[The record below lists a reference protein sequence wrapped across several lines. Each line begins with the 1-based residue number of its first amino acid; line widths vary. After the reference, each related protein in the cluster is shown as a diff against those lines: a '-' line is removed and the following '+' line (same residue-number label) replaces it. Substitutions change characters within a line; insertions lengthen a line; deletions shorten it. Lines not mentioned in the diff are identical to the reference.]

1 MSLTPREEEAF
12 LLCFAS
18 SFWKRSIRCMYLYC
32 QIKHEEKEENF
43 SFSNTNTNEI
53 ELVNLNYKPNAK
65 LLLKCVKYNLLA
77 PTGAY
82 GKMKEYLEKIYS
94 TGFLLPSEFKEEE
107 LVNRAISLFS
117 SAYLFLKDTKK
128 SHQDGPNGSI
138 SKDLEYVEPDYDKFT
153 HDFAS
158 TVKTDGYDY
167 EFDEKEEILDYLSE
181 KQFCNLVDSWDIH
194 PSLFS
199 ISSDSIQG
207 RFVVMLTKTLKP

>member
-1 MSLTPREEEAF
+1 
-12 LLCFAS
+12 
-18 SFWKRSIRCMYLYC
+18 MYLYC
-32 QIKHEEKEENF
+32 QIKREEKEENF

-77 PTGAY
+77 PTGSY
-82 GKMKEYLEKIYS
+82 NKMKPYLEKIYS
-94 TGFLLPSEFKEEE
+94 TGFLLPSEFRQEE

-117 SAYLFLKDTKK
+117 SAYLFLNDSFWSHQNESILNDSKK

-138 SKDLEYVEPDYDKFT
+138 SKDLEYTEPDYNKFT

-167 EFDEKEEILDYLSE
+167 EFDEKEEILNAYQDGPYGLTITHLTE